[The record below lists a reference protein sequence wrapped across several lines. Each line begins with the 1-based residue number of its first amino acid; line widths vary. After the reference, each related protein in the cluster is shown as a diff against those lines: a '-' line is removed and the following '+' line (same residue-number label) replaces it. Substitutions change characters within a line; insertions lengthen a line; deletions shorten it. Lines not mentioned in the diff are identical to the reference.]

1 MDVTWGVSVNE
12 VAWGGMIAIY
22 LFLAGIAGGAFLT
35 ASLTDLFGKKQY
47 PKVIRSGSY
56 IALVTIIVGLG
67 LLVVD
72 LGRPLSFWKL
82 MLNVNLGSVMSIGV
96 FIVSGFTGLSFVYGC
111 LVWLTASAQ
120 KQIHLTS
127 GNTEVAAS
135 ENIRI
140 AAASVNTDVAATSVG
155 LGIQVLRKPVAILGV
170 LFSVATATYTGFLL
184 SAVTTNSFW
193 HTPFLGIE
201 VIPFLPILFL
211 VSAASTGLAA
221 ALMGALNGDDLTVYK
236 KADMVLIIVEIA
248 LISILYLSVKSV
260 FFTGSMA
267 ILFWLGVVGVGLL
280 VPLLLSIY
288 GIKKHKNVI
297 LPVCSMVVIGGLCL
311 RYFVVYT
318 GQLFK

>member
-1 MDVTWGVSVNE
+1 MEVTWGISVNE

-22 LFLAGIAGGAFLT
+22 LFLAGVAGGAFLT
-35 ASLTDLFGKKQY
+35 ASLTDLFSKKQD
-47 PKVIRSGSY
+47 PKVIRSGAY

-82 MLNVNLGSVMSIGV
+82 LLNVNMGSVMSIGV
-96 FIVSGFTGLSFVYGC
+96 FIVSGFTALSVVYGY
-111 LVWLTASAQ
+111 LVWSTAAAQ
-120 KQIHLTS
+120 KLIQITS
-127 GNTEVAAS
+127 ANTEVAA
-135 ENIRI
+135 
-140 AAASVNTDVAATSVG
+140 TSVAQ
-155 LGIQVLRKPVAILGV
+155 GIQAFRKPVAALGV
-170 LFSVATATYTGFLL
+170 LFSLGTATYTGFLL
-184 SAVTTNSFW
+184 SAVTTNNFW

-201 VIPFLPILFL
+201 AIPFLPILFL

-221 ALMGALNGDDLTVYK
+221 TLIGVLDCGDLIAYK
-236 KADMVLIIVEIA
+236 KVDIVLIILEIV
-248 LISILYLSVKSV
+248 LITILYLSVKPI

-267 ILFWLGVVGVGLL
+267 ALFWLGVVGLGLI

-288 GIKKHKNVI
+288 GVTKHKNLVV
-297 LPVCSMVVIGGLCL
+297 PVCGMVVIGGLCL

>member
-1 MDVTWGVSVNE
+1 MDITWGVSVDE

-35 ASLTDLFGKKQY
+35 ASLTDLFSKKQY
-47 PKVIRSGSY
+47 PKVIRSGAY

-72 LGRPLSFWKL
+72 LGRPFSFWKL
-82 MLNVNLGSVMSIGV
+82 LLHVNMGSVMSIGV
-96 FIVSGFTGLSFVYGC
+96 FIVSGFTGLAFVYC
-111 LVWLTASAQ
+111 YLVWSTAAAQ
-120 KQIHLTS
+120 KKIQITS
-127 GNTEVAAS
+127 ANTE
-135 ENIRI
+135 
-140 AAASVNTDVAATSVG
+140 VAATSVG
-155 LGIQVLRKPVAILGV
+155 QGIHAFRKPVAALGV

-201 VIPFLPILFL
+201 AIPFLPILFL

-221 ALMGALNGDDLTVYK
+221 TLIGAFNCGDLTAYK
-236 KADMVLIIVEIA
+236 KVDIVLIIVEIV
-248 LISILYLSVKSV
+248 LIAILYLSVKPI

-267 ILFWLGVVGVGLL
+267 ILFWLGVVGLGLL

-288 GIKKHKNVI
+288 GIKTHKNVI
-297 LPVCSMVVIGGLCL
+297 LSVCVMVVIGGLCL

-318 GQLFK
+318 GQLFR